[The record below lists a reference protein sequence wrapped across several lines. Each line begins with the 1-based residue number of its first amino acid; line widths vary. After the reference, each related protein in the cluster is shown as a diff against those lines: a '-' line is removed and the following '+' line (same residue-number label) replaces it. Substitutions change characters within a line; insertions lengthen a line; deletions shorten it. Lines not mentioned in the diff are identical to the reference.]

1 MQSTHFNLF
10 RKSLSSYDAV
20 ANDVVETLGLSNDEE
35 IQTELLD
42 ALYSF
47 MENAAAGVNQQ
58 NQNCLSW
65 IQSNVQPMKP
75 LLKQA
80 SEIYKHSAEIMAGG
94 PSAMLA
100 NPAQRTRYAAK
111 HLIMGI
117 LQVC

>member
-20 ANDVVETLGLSNDEE
+20 ANDVVETLELSNEE
-35 IQTELLD
+35 IETELLD
-42 ALYSF
+42 ALYAF

-75 LLKQA
+75 LLEQARETYKQD
-80 SEIYKHSAEIMAGG
+80 STGIMAGG